1 MPLLAEALTEQLQCV
16 FPPGDKHVT
25 PLGLG
30 KQSLLTVKQSH
41 ASGELVLCWRWWSC
55 LLIYFFPIF
64 SPSFSISYLSFLP
77 EPLKLCSSLP
87 VEASSS
93 AVGHNS
99 QRAMLSNSL
108 EPGLSKNMLS
118 SRENVWKQTK
128 HRHPAWGSA
137 RAVPSD
143 SRPYAFFF
151 SFPSPPPPRP
161 PSKIARKCFVTT
173 CEQSNNSLHP
183 GRETFSSSASP
194 RHRAMAALAECTVPP
209 TA

>member
-151 SFPSPPPPRP
+151 SFPSPPPPP
-161 PSKIARKCFVTT
+161 PP
-173 CEQSNNSLHP
+173 Q
-183 GRETFSSSASP
+183 
-194 RHRAMAALAECTVPP
+194 
-209 TA
+209 